1 MYSKAL
7 RRHTALQVQRSAGP
21 TQAASFEWL
30 ERVAERAGPVGSDEN
45 VCVAENTFT
54 TLYSYN
60 SQHSIVK

>member
-7 RRHTALQVQRSAGP
+7 RRYTALQVQRSAGP

-30 ERVAERAGPVGSDEN
+30 ERVAVQGRIGCEN

-54 TLYSYN
+54 T
-60 SQHSIVK
+60 